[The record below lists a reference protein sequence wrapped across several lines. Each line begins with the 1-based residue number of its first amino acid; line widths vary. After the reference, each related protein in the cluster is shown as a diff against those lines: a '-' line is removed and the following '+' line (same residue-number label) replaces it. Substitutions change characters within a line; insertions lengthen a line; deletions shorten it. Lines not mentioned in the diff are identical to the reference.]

1 MYFQPPVQR
10 ASMHA
15 PGEQSR
21 SIPPCSEHSGTQ
33 TGSMS
38 QQALSRRKLV
48 FLHGG
53 EQHRERL
60 QTNESGPAR
69 SREKSVVLED

>member
-1 MYFQPPVQR
+1 
-10 ASMHA
+10 MHV
-15 PGEQSR
+15 PGEESW
-21 SIPPCSEHSGTQ
+21 SIPTCSEHSGTQ

-60 QTNESGPAR
+60 HANESGLAR

>member
-1 MYFQPPVQR
+1 MYFQLPVQR
-10 ASMHA
+10 ASMRV
-15 PGEQSR
+15 PGEQSW

-48 FLHGG
+48 ILHGG
-53 EQHRERL
+53 EQ
-60 QTNESGPAR
+60 
-69 SREKSVVLED
+69 